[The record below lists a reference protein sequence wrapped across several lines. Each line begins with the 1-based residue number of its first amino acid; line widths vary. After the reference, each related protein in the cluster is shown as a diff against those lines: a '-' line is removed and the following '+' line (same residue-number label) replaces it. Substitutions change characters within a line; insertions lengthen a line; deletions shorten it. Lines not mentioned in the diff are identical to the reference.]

1 LADPLAQRKGSE
13 RLSARGRYL
22 LGLLIVALVGAV
34 VAAVAPPGSRDE
46 VGAGVLLALLVQAP
60 LGWWTLRSIGTE
72 KFQLV
77 WVGAMIIRM
86 VVVALA
92 ALVLARVYR
101 WDAGALLLTL
111 VVTLLAL
118 LLVEAVT
125 AVREHSRLK

>member
-1 LADPLAQRKGSE
+1 VG
-13 RLSARGRYL
+13 
-22 LGLLIVALVGAV
+22 LVGAV
-34 VAAVAPPGSRDE
+34 AAAVAPPDPRNE

-77 WVGAMIIRM
+77 WVGGMIIRM
-86 VVVALA
+86 LVVALA

>member
-1 LADPLAQRKGSE
+1 MADPLAQRKGSE
-13 RLSARGRYL
+13 RLSTRGRYL
-22 LGLLIVALVGAV
+22 LGLLIVGLVGAV
-34 VAAVAPPGSRDE
+34 AAAVTPPASRDE
-46 VGAGVLLALLVQAP
+46 VGAGVLLALLAQAP

-77 WVGAMIIRM
+77 WVGSMIIRM

-92 ALVLARVYR
+92 ALVLARVYH

>member
-1 LADPLAQRKGSE
+1 MADPLAQRKGSE
-13 RLSARGRYL
+13 RLSGRGRYL
-22 LGLLIVALVGAV
+22 LGLLIVGLVGAV
-34 VAAVAPPGSRDE
+34 AAAAAPPVSRDE
-46 VGAGVLLALLVQAP
+46 VGAGVLLALLIQAP

-101 WDAGALLLTL
+101 WDAGGLLLTL
-111 VVTLLAL
+111 VATLLAL